1 MSFKKGFI
9 DLAKTLKSFGFTA
22 EITMSYSP
30 IFSEKQVE
38 KFVFGIALSIEEISV
53 FVTKTKIYSCLIN
66 RQLIKLLAYVLPI
79 FTLPII
85 SNYMAFKIKNAV

>member
-9 DLAKTLKSFGFTA
+9 DLVKTLKSFGFTA
-22 EITMSYSP
+22 EITMSNSP

-53 FVTKTKIYSCLIN
+53 F
-66 RQLIKLLAYVLPI
+66 
-79 FTLPII
+79 F
-85 SNYMAFKIKNAV
+85 